1 VKSIANLMLAADL
14 LLMAAS
20 AAQAA
25 DLPINAK
32 AIQYVK
38 TCSLY
43 GAGFYSIPGT
53 DTCIK
58 LGDGYASSRRLRPM
72 SIF

>member
-1 VKSIANLMLAADL
+1 LASGEVEKVKSIANLMLAADL
-14 LLMAAS
+14 LLMAVS

-58 LGDGYASSRRLRPM
+58 LGVWLRVE
-72 SIF
+72 

>member
-1 VKSIANLMLAADL
+1 MLAADL

-43 GAGFYSIPGT
+43 GAGFYSIP
-53 DTCIK
+53 DTRTATEY
-58 LGDGYASSRRLRPM
+58 GVV
-72 SIF
+72 